1 MMNEEI
7 TPIKKIT
14 STTKQWTAKIRVL
27 KKWNPRIP
35 KTGSTRYQRLIL
47 ADPEGTQVQA
57 ILYEDQIEQFQ
68 DTFKVFNSYY
78 VSNAAVKL
86 LQEKYRITPQSW
98 QLQWTITANT
108 LIRDVE
114 NNNEDN
120 NAPTYHFVPFNEFSD
135 HLGNETS
142 SIDILAAVVQIK
154 PPKTI
159 TTKNGTTTAQE
170 IILINEELKV
180 SSFRG
185 QSLSTKPT
193 SAFVLNPNFKAAHQL
208 HNWCIR
214 NEEVIRTL
222 PSPLETHVRNITTPS
237 PKVDK
242 IISISNIPSS
252 PNAKICNNCYKSIN
266 AKYQTIFDCFH
277 CKKKEVIAEPRDGK
291 VSNEALPKLN
301 VPEYHI
307 IQLKPRQYQF
317 RGQAMLQH
325 VITSVNNDDAEPLI
339 ITLASKP
346 HQQSV
351 QIEPKAKKELFPS
364 TVGTNVA
371 SDISTAAVGT
381 NSASDIS
388 AATSVPSAKSL

>member
-1 MMNEEI
+1 MNEEI

-14 STTKQWTAKIRVL
+14 STTKQWIAKIRVL
-27 KKWNPRIP
+27 EKWNPRIP

-47 ADPEGTQVQA
+47 ADVEGTQVQA

-98 QLQWTITANT
+98 QWQWTITAST

-120 NAPTYHFVPFNEFSD
+120 NAPTYHFVPFNEFSN

-159 TTKNGTTTAQE
+159 TTENGTTIAQE
-170 IILINEELKV
+170 IVLINEELMPIVLTLWGQFVTNEGEILQTIAQSFPTLIAVRLKV
-180 SSFRG
+180 SSFH
-185 QSLSTKPT
+185 
-193 SAFVLNPNFKAAHQL
+193 AAHQL
-208 HNWCIR
+208 HNWCIQ

-266 AKYQTIFDCFH
+266 AKYQTVFDCFH

-307 IQLKPRQYQF
+307 IQLKPHQYQF

-325 VITSVNNDDAEPLI
+325 VITSVNNDDAEPSI

-351 QIEPKAKKELFPS
+351 
-364 TVGTNVA
+364 
-371 SDISTAAVGT
+371 
-381 NSASDIS
+381 
-388 AATSVPSAKSL
+388 

>member
-1 MMNEEI
+1 MNEEI

-27 KKWNPRIP
+27 EKWNPRIP

-47 ADPEGTQVQA
+47 ADAEGTQVQA

-98 QLQWTITANT
+98 QWQWTITAST

-142 SIDILAAVVQIK
+142 SIDILAVVVQIK

-170 IILINEELKV
+170 IFVTNEGEILQAIAQSFPTLIAVRLKV
-180 SSFRG
+180 SSFCG

-208 HNWCIR
+208 HNWCIQ
-214 NEEVIRTL
+214 NEEV
-222 PSPLETHVRNITTPS
+222 LELYLLH
-237 PKVDK
+237 
-242 IISISNIPSS
+242 
-252 PNAKICNNCYKSIN
+252 
-266 AKYQTIFDCFH
+266 
-277 CKKKEVIAEPRDGK
+277 
-291 VSNEALPKLN
+291 LKLMF
-301 VPEYHI
+301 ETS
-307 IQLKPRQYQF
+307 QLQVLK
-317 RGQAMLQH
+317 
-325 VITSVNNDDAEPLI
+325 
-339 ITLASKP
+339 
-346 HQQSV
+346 
-351 QIEPKAKKELFPS
+351 
-364 TVGTNVA
+364 
-371 SDISTAAVGT
+371 
-381 NSASDIS
+381 
-388 AATSVPSAKSL
+388 

>member
-27 KKWNPRIP
+27 EKWNPQIP
-35 KTGSTRYQRLIL
+35 KTGSTGYQRLIL
-47 ADPEGTQVQA
+47 ADAEGTQVQA

-98 QLQWTITANT
+98 QWQWTITAST
-108 LIRDVE
+108 IIRDVD

-159 TTKNGTTTAQE
+159 TTENETTTAQE
-170 IILINEELKV
+170 IVLINEELMPIVLTLWGQFVTNEGEILQAIAQSFPTLIVVRLKV
-180 SSFRG
+180 SS
-185 QSLSTKPT
+185 
-193 SAFVLNPNFKAAHQL
+193 
-208 HNWCIR
+208 CIQ

-252 PNAKICNNCYKSIN
+252 PNA
-266 AKYQTIFDCFH
+266 
-277 CKKKEVIAEPRDGK
+277 
-291 VSNEALPKLN
+291 
-301 VPEYHI
+301 
-307 IQLKPRQYQF
+307 
-317 RGQAMLQH
+317 
-325 VITSVNNDDAEPLI
+325 
-339 ITLASKP
+339 
-346 HQQSV
+346 
-351 QIEPKAKKELFPS
+351 
-364 TVGTNVA
+364 
-371 SDISTAAVGT
+371 
-381 NSASDIS
+381 
-388 AATSVPSAKSL
+388 